1 MLLYLSTHNTST
13 EKKVDG
19 SVHSFYAVN
28 RNFWEYYP
36 KSDVWH
42 FSARRHTVP
51 PKNGVPNFGAQFP
64 KRQSTTQ
71 VTVFKWFEN
80 CLSTLRNNGTAD
92 LLEFPPCEI
101 SDFRVEVLQHT
112 IFEL

>member
-1 MLLYLSTHNTST
+1 MLDTAEYAVSMLLYLSTHNTST

-28 RNFWEYYP
+28 RNFWELLP

-51 PKNGVPNFGAQFP
+51 PKNGVPNFGTQFP
-64 KRQSTTQ
+64 KRQPATQ
-71 VTVFKWFEN
+71 VTV
-80 CLSTLRNNGTAD
+80 SNGSRTA
-92 LLEFPPCEI
+92 FPLCAI
-101 SDFRVEVLQHT
+101 TVQLIFLNFHRVK
-112 IFEL
+112 